1 MNANGDNGRGID
13 WDGELQMLME
23 SSGIKLAE
31 LVRPTWKAR
40 AWRRIRGAR
49 AVGAAVA
56 VTVPLMWATTASGAP
71 EAAVTPVLV
80 WLAGWIGYSVWI
92 SLGRP
97 DWSITAHTMRD
108 LGIAGGRAA
117 SRFYFTHTRPL
128 RARWRAWRAARNR
141 DRTEAASVPTIA

>member
-1 MNANGDNGRGID
+1 MNTNNNGGKGID

-31 LVRPTWKAR
+31 LVRPSWKTR

-56 VTVPLMWATTASGAP
+56 ITVPLMWVTAGSGAP
-71 EAAVTPVLV
+71 AAAVAPVLV
-80 WLAGWIGYSVWI
+80 WLAGWIGYGAWI

-97 DWSITAHTMRD
+97 DWSITAHTARD
-108 LGIAGGRAA
+108 LGTAGFHAT
-117 SRFYFTHTRPL
+117 SRFCFAHSRPL
-128 RARWRAWRAARNR
+128 RARWRAWRAARDR
-141 DRTEAASVPTIA
+141 DRAEVASVPTIA